1 MRAPVSFFLILPS
14 FSPFGNGQ
22 LAPGLKPWYT
32 DENFKGG
39 TQVKKPV
46 LYTEAAYVLGM
57 VGLSFSV
64 ALMTRADFG
73 VSMVV
78 APAYLLYLKVS
89 AAVPFF
95 TFGMAEY
102 TLQAILLLFTA
113 LAVKKFRPYFLFSFV
128 TAVLYGFLLDGWMK
142 LVQGFP
148 ADSFAL
154 RILWYVLG
162 ILLGAVSI
170 ACFFKTYIAPEAY
183 ELLVK
188 ELALK
193 LEKPTH
199 RVKTVYDCVSCVV
212 AVLMSFAF
220 FGLWRFEGV
229 KLGTVICALVNGF
242 LIGRCTDFLE
252 RRFVW
257 KDALPWR
264 KYFS

>member
-1 MRAPVSFFLILPS
+1 MKR
-14 FSPFGNGQ
+14 
-22 LAPGLKPWYT
+22 
-32 DENFKGG
+32 
-39 TQVKKPV
+39 PV
-46 LYTEAAYVLGM
+46 LYTELAYGLGM
-57 VGLSFSV
+57 AGLSLSV

-78 APAYLLYLKVS
+78 APAYLLFLKLNPLL
-89 AAVPFF
+89 PFF

-102 TLQAILLLFTA
+102 TLQAVLLLFTA
-113 LAVKKFRPYFLFSFV
+113 LAVKKYRSYFLFSFV
-128 TAVLYGFLLDGWMK
+128 TAVLYGFLLDGWML
-142 LVQGFP
+142 LVQRFP
-148 ADSFAL
+148 AEGFVL
-154 RILWYVLG
+154 RALWYVLG

-193 LEKPTH
+193 LQKPTH
-199 RVKTVYDCVSCVV
+199 RVKTVYDCVSCAVS
-212 AVLMSFAF
+212 VLMSFAF